1 MFKKI
6 EEKFV
11 LMRRKN
17 KDNKKTEIECLDLTE
32 IKKKIKP

>member
-1 MFKKI
+1 MFKKT

-32 IKKKIKP
+32 RKKIKP